1 MGIGDARRTLANDA
15 KRMLMLVELES
26 IDGKPGSQRCFPEQA
41 KQEAL
46 NLLEHART
54 AIGGLAAAFAD
65 PQYSHD
71 SRTLVLS
78 VNAVASGTPFISI
91 VTTDLCIALLR
102 HGVRTRG
109 AIVLGSAVH
118 TTDHLSGVA
127 MLEALQLTHEQERPR
142 VAISPTAEAV
152 LSAFCNSCP
161 RDDDGHYFLDIFRGP
176 ILRDASALRGI
187 REQLVRQAS
196 QGERVAQAEWLL
208 RRIEVAQEA
217 MAAISGADAGCV
229 D

>member
-1 MGIGDARRTLANDA
+1 MGLGEARLIKNGA

-26 IDGKPGSQRCFPEQA
+26 VDGKPVSRTGFPEQA
-41 KQEAL
+41 KREAL
-46 NLLEHART
+46 GLLDDART
-54 AIGGLAAAFAD
+54 AISGLAAVFAD

-78 VNAVASGTPFISI
+78 VNAVPSGTPFISI

-118 TTDHLSGVA
+118 TPDHLSGAAV
-127 MLEALQLTHEQERPR
+127 LEALQLAHEQDRPR
-142 VAISPTAEAV
+142 IAVSPIAEAI
-152 LSAFCNSCP
+152 LSAFCDSCP
-161 RDDDGHYFLDIFRGP
+161 RDDDGHYFLDIFRGHV
-176 ILRDASALRGI
+176 LTDASALGDI
-187 REQLVRQAS
+187 RQQLVRQAG
-196 QGERVAQAEWLL
+196 QGERVAQAQWLL

-217 MAAISGADAGCV
+217 MAAISGVDAGCV